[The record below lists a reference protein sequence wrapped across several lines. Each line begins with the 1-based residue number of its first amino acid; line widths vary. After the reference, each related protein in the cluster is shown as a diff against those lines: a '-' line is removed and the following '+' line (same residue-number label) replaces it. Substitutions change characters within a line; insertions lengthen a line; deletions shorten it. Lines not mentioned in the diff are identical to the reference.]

1 MAAAFDLQK
10 LNWIRESQIM
20 ICKDSLRMVC
30 LGVALVLGLVLPKVV
45 PAPQDDNWA
54 GPLEQLSPVPV
65 TSSPLPRPA

>member
-1 MAAAFDLQK
+1 
-10 LNWIRESQIM
+10 M

-45 PAPQDDNWA
+45 PAPQVDNWA